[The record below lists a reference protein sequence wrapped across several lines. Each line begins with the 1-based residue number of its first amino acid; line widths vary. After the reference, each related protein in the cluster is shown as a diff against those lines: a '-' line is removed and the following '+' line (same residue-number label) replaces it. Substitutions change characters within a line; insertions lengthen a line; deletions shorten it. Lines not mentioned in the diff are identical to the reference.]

1 MHILAFILMFIF
13 GAIGASSRGDHSGII
28 VIGKVL
34 MGIGI
39 FFFMAC
45 ILTGFKTNGAGT
57 VFLISIVMLVIGGLL
72 ASKEI
77 V

>member
-13 GAIGASSRGDHSGII
+13 GAIGAAMKGDYSGTI

-39 FFFMAC
+39 FFFLAC
-45 ILTGFKTNGAGT
+45 ILTGFSTEGSGT
-57 VFLISIVMLVIGGLL
+57 IFIVAIVMAIFGGLL
-72 ASKEI
+72 AAKDN
-77 V
+77 